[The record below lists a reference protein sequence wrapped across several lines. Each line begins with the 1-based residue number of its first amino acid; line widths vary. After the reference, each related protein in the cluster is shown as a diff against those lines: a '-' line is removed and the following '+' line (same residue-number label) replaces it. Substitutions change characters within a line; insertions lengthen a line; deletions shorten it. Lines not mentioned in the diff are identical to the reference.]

1 MKYAHPI
8 MLRCER
14 GFAGVVCRVSK
25 GASLAASPLQ
35 VVQPDGEHFVS
46 SGSRQ
51 AISPPLRLLISLNQS
66 KRCLFTMMRAEKRAR
81 G

>member
-1 MKYAHPI
+1 

-25 GASLAASPLQ
+25 GASLAANPLQ
-35 VVQPDGEHFVS
+35 VVKPDGEHFVS

-51 AISPPLRLLISLNQS
+51 AVSPAALADLAEPIKALLVYHD
-66 KRCLFTMMRAEKRAR
+66 E